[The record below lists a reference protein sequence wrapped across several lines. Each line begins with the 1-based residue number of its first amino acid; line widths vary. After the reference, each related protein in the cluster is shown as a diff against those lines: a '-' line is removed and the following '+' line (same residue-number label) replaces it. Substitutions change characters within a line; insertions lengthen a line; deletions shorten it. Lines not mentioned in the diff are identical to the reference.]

1 MTRREVILISVLT
14 LGAVLVS
21 FATACGSS
29 PAPNRILNSIAVT
42 PTAADAQNFPSGQ
55 VQFVATGSFTMPPS
69 PAPVPFTAPYSGS
82 WLSSSPNMATINPS
96 GLAQCLPGTAGTVTI
111 TAIASSNSA
120 PGGAMSTAVS
130 GTAALTCP

>member
-1 MTRREVILISVLT
+1 MTKREVILISVLT
-14 LGAVLVS
+14 LGAMLVS

-29 PAPNRILNSIAVT
+29 PAPIRILNSIAVT

-55 VQFVATGSFTMPPS
+55 VQFVATGSFTTPPS
-69 PAPVPFTAPYSGS
+69 PALVPFVAPYSGS
-82 WLSSSPNMATINPS
+82 WLSSGPNIATINPS